1 MVQSFALME
10 GRTWVSLKKH
20 YLCIEL
26 IQKDMNLRDI
36 KKDTKDLLSL
46 ASDISDLDPTVFFYS

>member
-1 MVQSFALME
+1 ME
-10 GRTWVSLKKH
+10 RRTWGSLKKH

-36 KKDTKDLLSL
+36 KKDIKDLLSL